1 MVHDTQTELLLAT
14 KNQGKLREL
23 RELLSGIPLRLS
35 TLREFPDA
43 PTPEETGATFEENAE
58 LKARFYS
65 ARTRLL
71 TLADDSGLEV
81 EALGG
86 APGVHTARYA
96 GEQATDEQRIARL
109 LNEMRA
115 AGVSNR
121 RARFVCAVALFDPR
135 AGACKIFVGTCA
147 GQIGH
152 EPSGSNGFGYD
163 PVFVPDGFNRTF
175 AELSGE
181 IKQQIS
187 HRAGA
192 LRAARLYLAKA
203 YSPTLDPGRTSD

>member
-1 MVHDTQTELLLAT
+1 MTPTELLLAT

-23 RELLSGIPLRLS
+23 WELLAGVSLRPRSLK
-35 TLREFPDA
+35 EFPDA

-58 LKARFYS
+58 LKARFY
-65 ARTRLL
+65 ATYTGLV

-86 APGVHTARYA
+86 APGVYSARYA

-109 LNEMRA
+109 LSEMRD
-115 AGVSNR
+115 AGVSTR

-135 AGACKIFVGTCA
+135 AAGACKIFMGTCE

-152 EPSGSNGFGYD
+152 EPRGSNGFGYD
-163 PVFVPDGFNRTF
+163 PVFVPNGFDQTF
-175 AELSGE
+175 AELSGA
-181 IKQQIS
+181 IKQRIS
-187 HRAGA
+187 HRGGA
-192 LRAARLYLAKA
+192 LRAARLHLAKA
-203 YSPTLDPGRTSD
+203 FSPHP